1 MLTAATIVAR
11 SPPSESTRSPSMTE
25 TILPMQSVVM
35 AASVKTWLPMETN
48 VKLPSFCGRNGLN
61 ANRASLHQTATV
73 F

>member
-1 MLTAATIVAR
+1 
-11 SPPSESTRSPSMTE
+11 MTE